1 MDGARI
7 VGVSAEEFLEY
18 FATTS
23 RGLDEVSDF
32 ASKRLMLGGVLEE
45 RWNLSVTKMLG

>member
-18 FATTS
+18 FATAG
-23 RGLDEVSDF
+23 RGFDKVSDF
-32 ASKRLMLGGVLEE
+32 ASK
-45 RWNLSVTKMLG
+45 